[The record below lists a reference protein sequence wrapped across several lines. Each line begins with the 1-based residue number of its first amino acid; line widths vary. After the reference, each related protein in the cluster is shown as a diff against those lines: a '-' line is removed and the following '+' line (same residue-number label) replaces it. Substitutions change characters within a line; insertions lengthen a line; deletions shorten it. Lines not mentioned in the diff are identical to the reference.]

1 MPKYT
6 KKIIKKGGS
15 GLSGMTS
22 RKSMGNLKNSSQK
35 TTRKREISPSSNS
48 NTHKRP
54 KLTLDLNAA
63 EEADK
68 ELNDEEKREEEIA
81 EYRKE
86 KFSNINNQI
95 KEQKERGKYLPLEKG
110 SIHIDQTKSAAEEV
124 DEQWDA
130 DRRYGKLRQSGL
142 TSSPFK
148 SPTKNKNTTIFGFPN
163 FNSPI
168 QGSPLPILSP
178 QYSYNKSSTSTIL
191 NSQSKPL
198 NLFPMS
204 SSKGG
209 KKHRKKTYKS
219 YKMKKTNR
227 NKNRKSRR
235 NSKKN
240 KK

>member
-6 KKIIKKGGS
+6 RKIIKKGGS
-15 GLSGMTS
+15 GLTS
-22 RKSMGNLKNSSQK
+22 SKSMRNLNHSPK
-35 TTRKREISPSSNS
+35 TTGKRKISPSSPSQTS
-48 NTHKRP
+48 NKKP
-54 KLTLDLNAA
+54 LKLTLDLNAA

-68 ELNDEEKREEEIA
+68 ELNDEEKREAEIA
-81 EYRKE
+81 GYRKE

-130 DRRYGKLRQSGL
+130 DRTYGKLRQSGL

-178 QYSYNKSSTSTIL
+178 QSSSKKPRTSTIL

-198 NLFPMS
+198 ILFPMS
-204 SSKGG
+204 SGKWG